1 MVSLCLGEFN
11 CSYEEYCNMTWAEF
25 QLRLFAFNRMQKR
38 EWEKIAELST
48 NIIIAGFIDGK
59 EKKKRINQIQKA
71 YLNTTPSKG
80 MSEAMKQA
88 ILKAQQEYNNN
99 KK

>member
-59 EKKKRINQIQKA
+59 EKKKRINQIRKA
-71 YLNTTPSKG
+71 YLETTSSNG
-80 MSEAMKQA
+80 MTEAMRKT
-88 ILKAQQEYNNN
+88 ILKAQQEYNNL
-99 KK
+99 K

>member
-11 CSYEEYCNMTWAEF
+11 CSYEQYSNMTWAEF

-59 EKKKRINQIQKA
+59 EKKKRIQQIQNA
-71 YLNTTPSKG
+71 YLDKASPKG
-80 MSEAMKQA
+80 MSEAMRKT
-88 ILKAQQEYNNN
+88 ILKAQEEY
-99 KK
+99 KSTK